1 MTNVMGGMHGG
12 RVAYSATQVG
22 GGNLSQI
29 HRGEASVEASVDADD
44 EATSNQHLEAV
55 GGLGQAHQQRGYED
69 QDVVEEEPA
78 LPAQSGGDDAHEA
91 AAHHAANAEDGDNPG
106 PDEGSVPLAVGRPQ
120 LLGVRGL
127 GIIVADLILEPLRHD
142 LISAR

>member
-1 MTNVMGGMHGG
+1 MANVMGGMHGELG
-12 RVAYSATQVG
+12 TYSSTQVG
-22 GGNLSQI
+22 GGDLSQI

-44 EATSNQHLEAV
+44 EASSDQHLEAV
-55 GGLGQAHQQRGYED
+55 GALGQAHQQSGYED

-78 LPAQSGGDDAHEA
+78 LPTESGGDDAHEA

-106 PDEGSVPLAVGRPQ
+106 PDEGGVPLAVGRPH
-120 LLGVRGL
+120 LLGVRRL
-127 GIIVADLILEPLRHD
+127 GVIVADLILEPLRHD